1 MAQTSEVFIVIPHDH
16 FAPLLQKV
24 AQTPAS
30 DLPGKY
36 VICRLPGSVPREG
49 GTLKAAFSQSS
60 VGGFNASCSLRTTV
74 SQAQNGCV
82 CASSVWDYSATPT
95 IPALRAL
102 PSRGASAL
110 AKDQRSV
117 PGGTDS

>member
-1 MAQTSEVFIVIPHDH
+1 MIHLAQTSEVFIVIPHDH
-16 FAPLLQKV
+16 FAPFLQKV

-30 DLPGKY
+30 DSPGKY

-74 SQAQNGCV
+74 SQAQNGLCL
-82 CASSVWDYSATPT
+82 CLLSVGLFSYTNHPC
-95 IPALRAL
+95 PA
-102 PSRGASAL
+102 GL
-110 AKDQRSV
+110 AI
-117 PGGTDS
+117 